1 MFLKFSIHV
10 RELAELS
17 TLKSK
22 AGIDEIVKA
31 VAGVLVAGTAA
42 APGGAPG
49 TVTNASN
56 ERTAWRV

>member
-22 AGIDEIVKA
+22 AGIDDCEGRRS
-31 VAGVLVAGTAA
+31 GVLVAGTAA